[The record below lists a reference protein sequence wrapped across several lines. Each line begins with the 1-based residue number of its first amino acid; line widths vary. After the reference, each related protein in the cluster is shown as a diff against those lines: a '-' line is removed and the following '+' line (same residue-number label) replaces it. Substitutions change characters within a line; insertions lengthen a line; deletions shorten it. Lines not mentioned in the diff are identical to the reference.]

1 MKLKYALLLTLLI
14 SHKALALPRK
24 AIRHKLNDAQCLSA
38 SIYHEAR
45 GEGMRGMSLVGNVIL
60 NRAKIYN
67 KSLCGIVF
75 EQHQFSWTKNKKP
88 TDDAVSRHIANMLLL
103 SERKHSRIDVSNGA
117 TYFARANV
125 KKRWMRKLYI
135 SLRHKG
141 HVFYRGERK
150 TSP

>member
-60 NRAKIYN
+60 NRAKLYN

-88 TDDAVSRHIANMLLL
+88 TDDEVSRHVANMLLL

-125 KKRWMRKLYI
+125 KKRWMRKLSI

-141 HVFYRGERK
+141 HVFYRGK
-150 TSP
+150 